1 MKKRIFMLAVLILS
15 GLQFAVA
22 AIDEQLRALITA
34 YDDIEVTEVTNDE
47 ANPWTVADGMA
58 SSTVGKIY
66 KEVSSTITIKFRAK
80 GRITIKYD
88 FTFDPYSSSDYR
100 RVYMDGNLDININTA
115 NKTLTTQT
123 HFFELDEGEH
133 VLQLTHYHFYYNSNS
148 YTQVLSIGNIRFQ
161 NLDSQY
167 MTINLSAPGT
177 LGVEALA
184 LVNTLP
190 DMRFLRLTGKMN
202 AADWNTIS
210 NMTGLWAID
219 MKDVDIT
226 AIPASAFAKTSL
238 RFIEFP
244 AKLKTIG
251 EKAFYE
257 RPLVGRFVLPE
268 SLDSIYSYAF
278 YKNFLTEVII
288 PANVKYIGGY
298 AFNDNDRLTSVTL
311 GSGLTE
317 ISSYCF
323 NNCEKLA
330 VVKGGENVK
339 TIGSGAFNYCSE
351 LRSVSDLAPV
361 TVGSSAFYCCK
372 KLENFNFSNA
382 KTLKAEAYR
391 ECNTLT
397 DVDLTTVETIENRCF
412 ISCTGLKK
420 VVLGNNISKINEYA
434 FTDCN
439 ALEELHIGSSV
450 SYLDN
455 RCFYTSS
462 SSLKK
467 VYVTAPAPPSV
478 YNNTSYYPFYSTSG
492 VTLYVPEYAMVSY
505 KLDNYWSKFTKVE
518 PNPNTPDKVNLYKK
532 LELTSNARIPNSP
545 DMYLGYSSALIVNGN
560 NPQVFGSYKQRLQQ
574 DEEYTSSLISRCNA
588 MTSAASTL
596 QYYFD
601 ATSSG
606 YGCWHYVCMPFDVK
620 RSEITPLTEGR
631 AIAVRYY
638 DSESRATNGASGN
651 WKDVPADSVLHMGK
665 GYIFRINNGGS
676 VELPATEETHNA
688 IFRSDA
694 ISTPLKEYA
703 AVESANAGW
712 NFVGNP
718 YTCFYDIYYMDFA
731 APITVWNISNSTY
744 NAYSAADDEFVLMPS
759 QAFFVQKPE
768 LVDAITFQPAGR
780 QINKTIDHSAL
791 AMRRAARSKQVQR
804 KLVDVALTCADRTD
818 RTRVVVNANASD
830 DFCADNDA
838 VKMMAYEGT
847 PQIYTIAGADQ
858 LAVNE
863 GAHRGGSVALGM
875 YLSADDAYTIAVD
888 RDELGVKL
896 LDYGVEVEM
905 PYTFSAAEGYM
916 DDRFTL
922 TFEAPTTG
930 INTVATDADADNAI
944 YTIDGRRV
952 NSTAQK
958 GIYIQNHKK
967 IVK

>member
-34 YDDIEVTEVTNDE
+34 SDDIEVTEVTNDE
-47 ANPWTVADGMA
+47 ANPWKVENGMA
-58 SSTVGKIY
+58 STTHGKTTTN
-66 KEVSSTITIKFRAK
+66 VTATITIKFRAK
-80 GRITIKYD
+80 GYISFQYSD
-88 FTFDPYSSSDYR
+88 TFDPWTNDDYKI
-100 RVYMDGNLDININTA
+100 VKLDDVTYA
-115 NKTLTTQT
+115 NNYDKHTTLTTFT
-123 HFFELDEGEH
+123 HYISLEEGEH
-133 VLQLTHYHFYYNSNS
+133 VLTFSHRHQNSTTGNYS
-148 YTQVLSIGNIRFQ
+148 QVLSIGNIR
-161 NLDSQY
+161 LE
-167 MTINLSAPGT
+167 TIESMYKTIHLSAPGT
-177 LGVEALA
+177 LGVEALSH
-184 LVNTLP
+184 VNTLP
-190 DMRFLRLTGKMN
+190 EMRALRLSGKMN
-202 AADWNTIS
+202 AADWNDIS
-210 NMTGLWAID
+210 KMTGLMAID
-219 MKDVDIT
+219 MTNVDIET
-226 AIPASAFAKTSL
+226 IPANAFTNTSI
-238 RFIEFP
+238 RFIDFP
-244 AKLKTIG
+244 TKLKTIG
-251 EKAFYE
+251 SKAFYYKYITGS
-257 RPLVGRFVLPE
+257 LVLPE
-268 SLDSIYSYAF
+268 GLDSIASEAF
-278 YKNFLTEVII
+278 YRNYITDVTI
-288 PANVKYIGGY
+288 PASVRVINSS
-298 AFNDNDRLTSVTL
+298 AFRDNTSLKSVTL
-311 GSGLTE
+311 GSGLTS
-317 ISSYCF
+317 ISSLCF
-323 NNCEKLA
+323 YGCSNLA
-330 VVKGGENVK
+330 IVKGGENVK
-339 TIGSGAFNYCSE
+339 TIANNAFQNCKLLTSAA
-351 LRSVSDLAPV
+351 DLAPV
-361 TVGSSAFYCCK
+361 SVGDYAFQSCE
-372 KLENFNFSNA
+372 KLDSFNFSNI
-382 KTLKAEAYR
+382 KTYGREAFEYCYALKEA
-391 ECNTLT
+391 
-397 DVDLTTVETIENRCF
+397 DLSTATSLGIE
-412 ISCTGLKK
+412 
-420 VVLGNNISKINEYA
+420 
-434 FTDCN
+434 
-439 ALEELHIGSSV
+439 
-450 SYLDN
+450 
-455 RCFYTSS
+455 CFYNCY
-462 SSLKK
+462 SLKK
-467 VYVTAPAPPSV
+467 VKLGDNITTIPQSAFKVCHALEEVVLGSSINSLGSDCFYSDKNALKRVYITAPAPPAVNGS
-478 YNNTSYYPFYSTSG
+478 PFYSPSR

-505 KLDNYWSKFTKVE
+505 KLDNYWSQFTKVE

-545 DMYLGYSSALIVNGN
+545 DMYLGGGSSLIVNGN

-596 QYYFD
+596 QYY
-601 ATSSG
+601 SS
-606 YGCWHYVCMPFDVK
+606 YRNWNYVCMPFDVK
-620 RSEITPLTEGR
+620 RSDIKMLSNSG
-631 AIAVRYY
+631 IAVRYY

-665 GYIFRINNGGS
+665 GYIFRTS
-676 VELPATEETHNA
+676 EYVFVEFPATEETHNA
-688 IFRSDA
+688 IFRSEA
-694 ISTPLKEYA
+694 VTTPLVQYA

-744 NAYSAADDEFVLMPS
+744 SAYSATDDEFVLMPS
-759 QAFFVQKPE
+759 QAFFVQKPS

-863 GAHRGGSVALGM
+863 GAHRDGSVALGM
-875 YLSADDAYTIAVD
+875 YLPADDAYTIAVD
-888 RDELGVKL
+888 RDELGAKL

-905 PYTFSAAEGYM
+905 PYTFSAAEGYL

>member
-22 AIDEQLRALITA
+22 AIDEQLRALITTS
-34 YDDIEVTEVTNDE
+34 DDIEVTEVTNDK
-47 ANPWTVADGMA
+47 AHPWKVENGMA
-58 SSTVGKIY
+58 SSTIGKIY
-66 KEVSSTITIKFRAK
+66 QYVSSSITIKFTTKKPIIMR
-80 GRITIKYD
+80 YD
-88 FTFDPYSSSDYR
+88 FTFDPYSSNDSR
-100 RVYMDGNLDININTA
+100 RVYTDGVTQVDSYTA
-115 NKTLTTQT
+115 YKTKATST
-123 HFFELDEGEH
+123 FYFGMGEH
-133 VLQLTHYHFYYNSNS
+133 VFTYNHYHSYSVSDS
-148 YTQVLSIGNIRFQ
+148 YTQVLTIGNIRFESVE
-161 NLDSQY
+161 SQY

-177 LGVEALA
+177 LGVEALSH
-184 LVNTLP
+184 VNTLP
-190 DMRFLRLTGKMN
+190 EMRFLRLSGKMN
-202 AADWNTIS
+202 ASDWNDIS
-210 NMTGLWAID
+210 KMTGLTAID
-219 MKDVDIT
+219 MTNVDIET
-226 AIPASAFAKTSL
+226 IPASAFTNTWIH
-238 RFIEFP
+238 FIDFP
-244 AKLKTIG
+244 TKLKTIG
-251 EKAFYE
+251 DNAFDN
-257 RPLVGRFVLPE
+257 RFLTGPLVLPE
-268 SLDSIYSYAF
+268 GLDSIGKEAFQKNYITEVTIPESVRAIGVTAF
-278 YKNFLTEVII
+278 Y
-288 PANVKYIGGY
+288 
-298 AFNDNDRLTSVTL
+298 DNQSLKSVTL
-311 GSGLTE
+311 NNSME
-317 ISSYCF
+317 SISQSLFNYCQ
-323 NNCEKLA
+323 KLA
-330 VVKGGENVK
+330 VVHGGKNVK
-339 TIGSGAFNYCSE
+339 TIGYCAFYSCDSLRSIKDVVPVTIDREAFSKCQKLESFNFSRIKSIGYESFYQCYGLKEADLTTLTSIDRRSFVSCTGIKKVTFGNGITTIKSDAFNYCH
-351 LRSVSDLAPV
+351 A
-361 TVGSSAFYCCK
+361 
-372 KLENFNFSNA
+372 LE
-382 KTLKAEAYR
+382 E
-391 ECNTLT
+391 
-397 DVDLTTVETIENRCF
+397 
-412 ISCTGLKK
+412 
-420 VVLGNNISKINEYA
+420 VVLGSSINS
-434 FTDCN
+434 
-439 ALEELHIGSSV
+439 LES
-450 SYLDN
+450 N
-455 RCFYTSS
+455 CFYSDQNN
-462 SSLKK
+462 LKR
-467 VYVTAPAPPSV
+467 VYITAPAPPAVGSA
-478 YNNTSYYPFYSTSG
+478 PFYSPTS

-505 KLDNYWSKFTKVE
+505 KLDNYWSQFTKVE
-518 PNPNTPDKVNLYKK
+518 PNPNQPDKVNLYKK

-545 DMYLGYSSALIVNGN
+545 DLYLGYGSALIVNGN
-560 NPQVFGSYKQRLQQ
+560 NPQAFGNYKQRM
-574 DEEYTSSLISRCNA
+574 DKDDTYTSSLISRCNA

-601 ATSSG
+601 ATSGSG
-606 YGCWHYVCMPFDVK
+606 YWHYVCMPFDVK
-620 RSEITPLTEGR
+620 RSEITLLTEGR

-665 GYIFRINNGGS
+665 GYIFRTS
-676 VELPATEETHNA
+676 SSAFVEFPATEETHNA
-688 IFRSDA
+688 IFRSEA
-694 ISTPLKEYA
+694 VTTPLVQYA

-718 YTCFYDIYYMDFA
+718 YPCYYDIYHMDFA
-731 APITVWNISNSTY
+731 APITVWNISNRTY
-744 NAYSAADDEFVLMPS
+744 SAYSAADDEFVLMPS

-863 GAHRGGSVALGM
+863 GAHSGGSVALGM
-875 YLSADDAYTIAVD
+875 YLPADDAYTIAVD

-905 PYTFSAAEGYM
+905 PYTFSAAEGYL

-952 NSTAQK
+952 NSIAQK

>member
-22 AIDEQLRALITA
+22 AIDEQLRALITTS
-34 YDDIEVTEVTNDE
+34 DDIEVTEVTNDE

-58 SSTVGKIY
+58 SSTVGKLSKTVY
-66 KEVSSTITIKFRAK
+66 STITIKFKAT
-80 GRITIKYD
+80 GRTTIKYD
-88 FTFDPYSSSDYR
+88 FTFDPYPGVDYR
-100 RVYMDGNLDININTA
+100 IISLDGVEVVNNYSTY
-115 NKTLTTQT
+115 KTKSTQI
-123 HFFELDEGEH
+123 HFFYLDEGEH
-133 VLQLTHYHFYYNSNS
+133 EFKFTHDHNYSTSTNF
-148 YTQVLSIGNIRFQ
+148 TQVFSVGNISIKSIE
-161 NLDSQY
+161 SQY
-167 MTINLSAPGT
+167 MTIHLSAPGT
-177 LGVEALA
+177 LGNEALSH
-184 LVNTLP
+184 VNTLP
-190 DMRFLRLTGKMN
+190 EMCAMRLSGKMN
-202 AADWNTIS
+202 ASDWNDIS
-210 NMTGLWAID
+210 KMTGLYAID
-219 MKDVDIT
+219 MTNVDIET
-226 AIPASAFAKTSL
+226 IPVRAFTNTW
-238 RFIEFP
+238 IHYIDFP
-244 AKLKTIG
+244 TKLKTIG
-251 EKAFYE
+251 DNAFDD
-257 RPLVGRFVLPE
+257 RFLTGPLVLPE
-268 SLDSIYSYAF
+268 GLDSIGKEAFQKNYITEVTIPESVRAIGVTAF
-278 YKNFLTEVII
+278 YNNQSLK
-288 PANVKYIGGY
+288 
-298 AFNDNDRLTSVTL
+298 SVTL
-311 GSGLTE
+311 NNSME
-317 ISSYCF
+317 SISQSLF
-323 NNCEKLA
+323 NSCKKLA
-330 VVKGGENVK
+330 VVHGGKNVK
-339 TIGSGAFNYCSE
+339 IVNQSAFSNCDS
-351 LRSVSDLAPV
+351 LRSISDITPV
-361 TVGSSAFYCCK
+361 TINSYAFSQCR
-372 KLENFNFSNA
+372 KLESLNFSRIKSIGYESFYQCNS
-382 KTLKAEAYR
+382 LKEA
-391 ECNTLT
+391 
-397 DVDLTTVETIENRCF
+397 DLTTLTAIGNRSFCA
-412 ISCTGLKK
+412 CT
-420 VVLGNNISKINEYA
+420 
-434 FTDCN
+434 
-439 ALEELHIGSSV
+439 
-450 SYLDN
+450 
-455 RCFYTSS
+455 
-462 SSLKK
+462 SLKK
-467 VYVTAPAPPSV
+467 VTFGNDITTIKSDAFYACDVLEEVILGSSINSLETDCFKSNQNKLKRVYITAPAPPAVSS
-478 YNNTSYYPFYSTSG
+478 TPFYSPTS

-518 PNPNTPDKVNLYKK
+518 PNPNQPDKVNLYKK
-532 LELTSNARIPNSP
+532 LELTSNARIPNST
-545 DMYLGYSSALIVNGN
+545 DLYLGYGSALIVNGN
-560 NPQVFGSYKQRLQQ
+560 NPQAFGNYKQHMDMEDR
-574 DEEYTSSLISRCNA
+574 YTSSLISRCNA

-638 DSESRATNGASGN
+638 DSESRATNGASSN

-694 ISTPLKEYA
+694 VTTPLVQYA

-718 YTCFYDIYYMDFA
+718 YPCFYDIYYMDFA
-731 APITVWNISNSTY
+731 APITVWNINNRTY

-863 GAHRGGSVALGM
+863 GAHRDGSVALGM
-875 YLSADDAYTIAVD
+875 YLPADDAYTIAVD

>member
-22 AIDEQLRALITA
+22 AIDEQLRALITTS
-34 YDDIEVTEVTNDE
+34 DDIEVTEVTNDE

-88 FTFDPYSSSDYR
+88 FTFDPYSSYDYR
-100 RVYMDGNLDININTA
+100 RVYMDGSLDMNNYATY
-115 NKTLTTQT
+115 KTLTTQT
-123 HFFELDEGEH
+123 HFFDLDEGEH
-133 VLQLTHYHFYYNSNS
+133 VLKVTHYHNYYNSNS

-202 AADWNTIS
+202 ADDWNTIR

-226 AIPASAFAKTSL
+226 AIPANAFAKTSL

-257 RPLVGRFVLPE
+257 RPLVGRLVLPE
-268 SLDSIYSYAF
+268 SLDSIYSNAF
-278 YKNFLTEVII
+278 YRNYIAEVII

-317 ISSYCF
+317 VSSYCF
-323 NNCEKLA
+323 NSCEKLT

-361 TVGSSAFYCCK
+361 TVGSSAFYYCK
-372 KLENFNFSNA
+372 KMENFNFSNA
-382 KTLKAEAYR
+382 KILNAEAYR

-505 KLDNYWSKFTKVE
+505 KLDNYWSQFTKVE
-518 PNPNTPDKVNLYKK
+518 PNPNQPDKVNLYKK

-545 DMYLGYSSALIVNGN
+545 DIYLGKGGALIVNGDN
-560 NPQVFGSYKQRLQQ
+560 AQTFGK
-574 DEEYTSSLISRCNA
+574 YTQYMNIGETSSSLISRCKE
-588 MTSAASTL
+588 MTSISS
-596 QYYFD
+596 QFD
-601 ATSSG
+601 FFIGATSGSG
-606 YGCWHYVCMPFDVK
+606 YWYYLCMPFDVK
-620 RSEITPLTEGR
+620 RSDIILPEGT

-665 GYIFRINNGGS
+665 GYIFRSSKEGNVGF
-676 VELPATEETHNA
+676 PATEETHNA
-688 IFRSDA
+688 IFRNTA
-694 ISTPLKEYA
+694 VSTPLVEYA

-718 YTCFYDIYYMDFA
+718 YPCFYDIYYMDFA
-731 APITVWNISNSTY
+731 APITTWDVDNRTY
-744 NAYSAADDEFVLMPS
+744 KAYSAADDNFVLTPQ
-759 QAFFVQKPE
+759 QAFFVQKPS

-791 AMRRAARSKQVQR
+791 AMRRAARSQQVQR
-804 KLVDVALTCADRTD
+804 KLVDVSLTCADRTD

-875 YLSADDAYTIAVD
+875 YLPADNAYTIAVD

-905 PYTFSAAEGYM
+905 PYTFSAAEGCL

>member
-22 AIDEQLRALITA
+22 AIDEQLRALITTS
-34 YDDIEVTEVTNDE
+34 DDIEVTEVTNDE

-88 FTFDPYSSSDYR
+88 FTFDPYSSYDYR
-100 RVYMDGNLDININTA
+100 RVYMDGSLDMNNYATY
-115 NKTLTTQT
+115 KTLTTQT
-123 HFFELDEGEH
+123 HFFDLDEGEH
-133 VLQLTHYHFYYNSNS
+133 VLKVTHYHNYYNSNS

-202 AADWNTIS
+202 ADDWNTIR

-226 AIPASAFAKTSL
+226 AIPANAFAKTSL

-257 RPLVGRFVLPE
+257 RPLVGRLVLPE
-268 SLDSIYSYAF
+268 SLDSIYSNAF
-278 YKNFLTEVII
+278 YRNYIAEVII

-317 ISSYCF
+317 VSSYCF
-323 NNCEKLA
+323 NSCEKLT

-361 TVGSSAFYCCK
+361 TVGSSAFYYCK
-372 KLENFNFSNA
+372 KMENFNFSNA
-382 KTLKAEAYR
+382 KILNAEAYR

-505 KLDNYWSKFTKVE
+505 KLDNYWSQFTKVE
-518 PNPNTPDKVNLYKK
+518 PNPNQPDKVNLYKK

-545 DMYLGYSSALIVNGN
+545 DIYLGKGGALIVNGDN
-560 NPQVFGSYKQRLQQ
+560 AQTFGK
-574 DEEYTSSLISRCNA
+574 YTQYMNIGETSSSLISRCKE
-588 MTSAASTL
+588 MTSTSS
-596 QYYFD
+596 QFD
-601 ATSSG
+601 FFIGATSGSG
-606 YGCWHYVCMPFDVK
+606 YWYYLCMPFDVK
-620 RSEITPLTEGR
+620 RSDIILPEGT

-665 GYIFRINNGGS
+665 GYIFRSSKEGNVGF
-676 VELPATEETHNA
+676 PATEETHNA
-688 IFRSDA
+688 IFRNTA
-694 ISTPLKEYA
+694 VSTPLVEYA

-718 YTCFYDIYYMDFA
+718 YPCFYDIYYMDFA
-731 APITVWNISNSTY
+731 APITTWDVDNRTY
-744 NAYSAADDEFVLMPS
+744 KAYSATDDNFVLTPQ
-759 QAFFVQKPE
+759 QAFFVQKPS

-791 AMRRAARSKQVQR
+791 AMRRAARSQQVQR
-804 KLVDVALTCADRTD
+804 KLVDVSLTCADRTD

-875 YLSADDAYTIAVD
+875 YLPADDAYT
-888 RDELGVKL
+888 
-896 LDYGVEVEM
+896 M
-905 PYTFSAAEGYM
+905 P
-916 DDRFTL
+916 
-922 TFEAPTTG
+922 
-930 INTVATDADADNAI
+930 
-944 YTIDGRRV
+944 
-952 NSTAQK
+952 
-958 GIYIQNHKK
+958 
-967 IVK
+967 

>member
-22 AIDEQLRALITA
+22 AIDEQLRALITTS
-34 YDDIEVTEVTNDE
+34 DGIEVTEVTNDE
-47 ANPWTVADGMA
+47 ANPWKVENGMA
-58 SSTVGKIY
+58 STTHGKTTTN
-66 KEVSSTITIKFRAK
+66 VTATITIKFRAK
-80 GRITIKYD
+80 GYISFRYSS
-88 FTFDPYSSSDYR
+88 TFDPWTTDDYKI
-100 RVYMDGNLDININTA
+100 VKLDDVTYA
-115 NKTLTTQT
+115 NNYDKYTTPATFT
-123 HFFELDEGEH
+123 HYISLEEGEH
-133 VLQLTHYHFYYNSNS
+133 VLTFSHWHRNTTTGNYS
-148 YTQVLSIGNIRFQ
+148 QVLSIGNIR
-161 NLDSQY
+161 LE
-167 MTINLSAPGT
+167 TIESMYKTIHLSAPGT
-177 LGVEALA
+177 LGVEALSH
-184 LVNTLP
+184 VNTLP
-190 DMRFLRLTGKMN
+190 EVRALRLSGKMN
-202 AADWNTIS
+202 AADWNDIS
-210 NMTGLWAID
+210 KMTGLMAID
-219 MKDVDIT
+219 MTNVDIET
-226 AIPASAFAKTSL
+226 IPASAFTNTAI
-238 RFIEFP
+238 RFVDLP
-244 AKLKTIG
+244 TKLKTIG
-251 EKAFYE
+251 DNAFDNRYLTG
-257 RPLVGRFVLPE
+257 PLVLPE
-268 SLDSIYSYAF
+268 GLDSIGKEAF
-278 YKNFLTEVII
+278 QKNYITEVTI
-288 PANVKYIGGY
+288 PESVRGIGQA
-298 AFNDNDRLTSVTL
+298 AFFDNQYLQSATL
-311 GSGLTE
+311 NNNMETIVRSL
-317 ISSYCF
+317 F
-323 NNCEKLA
+323 NNCKKLA
-330 VVKGGENVK
+330 VVHGGKNVK
-339 TIGSGAFNYCSE
+339 NIFYRAFWGCDS
-351 LRSVSDLAPV
+351 LRSIKDVVPV
-361 TVGSSAFYCCK
+361 TIDREAFYNCQ
-372 KLENFNFSNA
+372 KLENFNFSRI
-382 KTLKAEAYR
+382 KSIGYESFCQCYSLKE
-391 ECNTLT
+391 
-397 DVDLTTVETIENRCF
+397 VDLTTLTSIDRSFAGCM
-412 ISCTGLKK
+412 GLKK
-420 VVLGNNISKINEYA
+420 VTLGNDITTIKSDA
-434 FTDCN
+434 FYNCH
-439 ALEELHIGSSV
+439 ALEEVVLGSSIN
-450 SYLDN
+450 SLETD
-455 RCFYTSS
+455 CFKSDQNK
-462 SSLKK
+462 LKR
-467 VYVTAPAPPSV
+467 VYITAPAPPAVGS
-478 YNNTSYYPFYSTSG
+478 TPFYSPSS

-518 PNPNTPDKVNLYKK
+518 PNPNQPDKVNLYKK

-545 DMYLGYSSALIVNGN
+545 DLYLGYGSALIVNGN
-560 NPQVFGSYKQRLQQ
+560 NPQAFGNYKQHMDMEDR
-574 DEEYTSSLISRCNA
+574 YTSSLISRCNA

-718 YTCFYDIYYMDFA
+718 YPCYYDIYHMDFA
-731 APITVWNISNSTY
+731 APITVWNISNRTY

-759 QAFFVQKPE
+759 QAFFVQKPS
-768 LVDAITFQPAGR
+768 LVDAITFNPAGR

-804 KLVDVALTCADRTD
+804 KLVDVALTCADRAD

-863 GAHRGGSVALGM
+863 GAHRDGSVALGM
-875 YLSADDAYTIAVD
+875 YLPADDAYTIAVD
-888 RDELGVKL
+888 RDELGAKL

-905 PYTFSAAEGYM
+905 PYTFSAAEGYL

-944 YTIDGRRV
+944 YTIDGHRV

>member
-34 YDDIEVTEVTNDE
+34 SDDIEVTEVTNDK
-47 ANPWTVADGMA
+47 AHPWKVENGMA
-58 SSTVGKIY
+58 SSTIGKIY
-66 KEVSSTITIKFRAK
+66 QYVSSSITIKFTTKKPIIMR
-80 GRITIKYD
+80 YD
-88 FTFDPYSSSDYR
+88 FTFDPYSSNDSR
-100 RVYMDGNLDININTA
+100 RVYTDGVTQVDSYTA
-115 NKTLTTQT
+115 YKTKATST
-123 HFFELDEGEH
+123 FYFGMGEH
-133 VLQLTHYHFYYNSNS
+133 VFTYTHYHSYSVSDS
-148 YTQVLSIGNIRFQ
+148 YTQVLTIGNIRFQ
-161 NLDSQY
+161 SVESQY

-177 LGVEALA
+177 LGNEALSH
-184 LVNTLP
+184 VNTLP
-190 DMRFLRLTGKMN
+190 EMHFLRLSGKMN
-202 AADWNTIS
+202 ASDWNDIS
-210 NMTGLWAID
+210 KMTGLKAID
-219 MKDVDIT
+219 MTNVDIET
-226 AIPASAFAKTSL
+226 IPVKAFTNTSI
-238 RFIEFP
+238 RFIDFP
-244 AKLKTIG
+244 TKLKTIG
-251 EKAFYE
+251 DNAFDD
-257 RPLVGRFVLPE
+257 RLLTGPLVLPE
-268 SLDSIYSYAF
+268 GLDSIGKEAFQKNYITEVTIPESVRAIGQSAF
-278 YKNFLTEVII
+278 YDNQFL
-288 PANVKYIGGY
+288 K
-298 AFNDNDRLTSVTL
+298 SVTL
-311 GSGLTE
+311 NNRMETINRSLFN
-317 ISSYCF
+317 YCK
-323 NNCEKLA
+323 KLA
-330 VVKGGENVK
+330 VVRGGRNVK
-339 TIGSGAFNYCSE
+339 IVDQSAFSRCDS
-351 LRSVSDLAPV
+351 LRSISDITPV
-361 TVGSSAFYCCK
+361 TINSSAFYNCR
-372 KLENFNFSNA
+372 KLESLNFSRI
-382 KTLKAEAYR
+382 KSIGYESFYCCFGLKEA
-391 ECNTLT
+391 
-397 DVDLTTVETIENRCF
+397 DLTTLTSIYGRSF
-412 ISCTGLKK
+412 IGCTGLKK
-420 VVLGNNISKINEYA
+420 VTFGNDITTIKSDAFNEC
-434 FTDCN
+434 D
-439 ALEELHIGSSV
+439 ALEEVVLGSSIN
-450 SYLDN
+450 SLESN
-455 RCFYTSS
+455 CFYSTKNA
-462 SSLKK
+462 LKR
-467 VYVTAPAPPSV
+467 VYITAPAPPAV
-478 YNNTSYYPFYSTSG
+478 GTAPFYSPTSI
-492 VTLYVPEYAMVSY
+492 TLYVPEYAMVSY
-505 KLDNYWSKFTKVE
+505 KLDNYWSQFTKVE
-518 PNPNTPDKVNLYKK
+518 PNPNQPDKVNLYKK

-545 DMYLGYSSALIVNGN
+545 DMYLGGGSSLIVNGN
-560 NPQVFGSYKQRLQQ
+560 NPQVFGSYKQHMDMEDR
-574 DEEYTSSLISRCNA
+574 YTSSLISRCNA
-588 MTSAASTL
+588 MTSAASTIE
-596 QYYFD
+596 YYFD

-718 YTCFYDIYYMDFA
+718 YPCFYDIYHMDFA
-731 APITVWNISNSTY
+731 APITVWNISNRTY

-875 YLSADDAYTIAVD
+875 YLPADDAYTIAVD

-905 PYTFSAAEGYM
+905 PYTFSAAEGYL

-952 NSTAQK
+952 SNTAQK

>member
-1 MKKRIFMLAVLILS
+1 M
-15 GLQFAVA
+15 
-22 AIDEQLRALITA
+22 
-34 YDDIEVTEVTNDE
+34 TEVTNDE
-47 ANPWTVADGMA
+47 AHPWTVADGMA
-58 SSTVGKIY
+58 SSTIGKIY
-66 KEVSSTITIKFRAK
+66 GNLSSSITIKFRAK
-80 GRITIKYD
+80 GRTTIKYD
-88 FTFDPYSSSDYR
+88 FTFDPYGGDDYR
-100 RVYMDGNLDININTA
+100 KVYMDGVELVNNYTA
-115 NKTLTTQT
+115 YKTKTVQN
-123 HFFELDEGEH
+123 HFFDLDEGEH
-133 VLQLTHYHFYYNSNS
+133 VFTYTHYHYYYSSDS
-148 YTQVLSIGNIRFQ
+148 YTQVLTIGNIRFERVE
-161 NLDSQY
+161 SQY

-177 LGVEALA
+177 LGNEALA
-184 LVNTLP
+184 HVSTLP
-190 DMRFLRLTGKMN
+190 EMHYLRLSGKMN
-202 AADWNTIS
+202 ASDWNDIS
-210 NMTGLWAID
+210 KMTGLYAID
-219 MKDVDIT
+219 MTNVDIET
-226 AIPASAFAKTSL
+226 IPVKAFTNTSI
-238 RFIEFP
+238 RFVDLP
-244 AKLKTIG
+244 TKLKTIG
-251 EKAFYE
+251 NNAFDD
-257 RPLVGRFVLPE
+257 RLLTGPLVLPE
-268 SLDSIYSYAF
+268 GLDSIGKEAFQKNFITEVTIPESVRAIGQSAF
-278 YKNFLTEVII
+278 YYNQSLK
-288 PANVKYIGGY
+288 
-298 AFNDNDRLTSVTL
+298 SVTL
-311 GSGLTE
+311 NNSMETINRSL
-317 ISSYCF
+317 F
-323 NNCEKLA
+323 NSCNKLA
-330 VVKGGENVK
+330 VVRGGRNVK
-339 TIGSGAFNYCSE
+339 IVDQSAFAGCDS
-351 LRSVSDLAPV
+351 LRSISDIPPV
-361 TVGSSAFYCCK
+361 TINSSAFYNCR
-372 KLENFNFSNA
+372 KLESLNFSRI
-382 KTLKAEAYR
+382 KSIGYESFYYCFGLKEA
-391 ECNTLT
+391 
-397 DVDLTTVETIENRCF
+397 DLTTLTSINNRSF
-412 ISCTGLKK
+412 VACTGLKK
-420 VVLGNNISKINEYA
+420 VTLGNDITTIKSEA
-434 FTDCN
+434 FNGCD
-439 ALEELHIGSSV
+439 ALEEVVLGSSIN
-450 SYLDN
+450 SLESN
-455 RCFYTSS
+455 CFYSTKNA
-462 SSLKK
+462 LKR
-467 VYVTAPAPPSV
+467 VYITAPAPPAVGSA
-478 YNNTSYYPFYSTSG
+478 PFYSPTS

-545 DMYLGYSSALIVNGN
+545 DIYLGSGSSLIVNGN
-560 NPQVFGSYKQRLQQ
+560 NAQAFGNYKQRM
-574 DEEYTSSLISRCNA
+574 DKDDTYTSSLISRCNA
-588 MTSAASTL
+588 MTSAASTIE
-596 QYYFD
+596 YYFD
-601 ATSSG
+601 ATSGSG
-606 YGCWHYVCMPFDVK
+606 YWHYVCMPFDVK
-620 RSEITPLTEGR
+620 RSEITPLNEGR

-665 GYIFRINNGGS
+665 GYIFRINSSGF

-688 IFRSDA
+688 IFRSEA
-694 ISTPLKEYA
+694 VTTPLVQYP

-718 YTCFYDIYYMDFA
+718 YPCYYDIYYMDFA
-731 APITVWNISNSTY
+731 APITVWSISNRTY
-744 NAYSAADDEFVLMPS
+744 SAYSAADDEFVLMPS

-863 GAHRGGSVALGM
+863 GAHRSGSVALGM
-875 YLSADDAYTIAVD
+875 YLPADDAYTIAVD

-905 PYTFSAAEGYM
+905 PYTFSAAEGYL

>member
-34 YDDIEVTEVTNDE
+34 SDDIEVTEVTNDE

-58 SSTVGKIY
+58 SSTVGKMY

-88 FTFDPYSSSDYR
+88 FTFDPYGGSDYR
-100 RVYMDGNLDININTA
+100 RVRMDGVATVDSYTTY
-115 NKTLTTQT
+115 KTKTIQT
-123 HFFELDEGEH
+123 HFFDLDEGEH
-133 VLQLTHYHFYYNSNS
+133 VFTYTHYHYYNTSNS
-148 YTQVLSIGNIRFQ
+148 YTQVLTIGNIRFESVE
-161 NLDSQY
+161 SQY

-177 LGVEALA
+177 LGVEALSH
-184 LVNTLP
+184 VNTLP
-190 DMRFLRLTGKMN
+190 EMCALRLSGKMN
-202 AADWNTIS
+202 ASDWNDIS
-210 NMTGLWAID
+210 KMTGLYAID
-219 MKDVDIT
+219 MTNVDIET
-226 AIPASAFAKTSL
+226 IPASAFTNTW
-238 RFIEFP
+238 IHYIDFP
-244 AKLKTIG
+244 TKLKTIG
-251 EKAFYE
+251 DNAFDN
-257 RPLVGRFVLPE
+257 RFLTGPLVLPE
-268 SLDSIYSYAF
+268 GLDSIGKEAFQKNYITEVTIPESVRAIGVTAF
-278 YKNFLTEVII
+278 Y
-288 PANVKYIGGY
+288 
-298 AFNDNDRLTSVTL
+298 DNQSLKSVTL
-311 GSGLTE
+311 NNSME
-317 ISSYCF
+317 SISQSLFNYCQ
-323 NNCEKLA
+323 KLA
-330 VVKGGENVK
+330 VVHGGKNVK
-339 TIGSGAFNYCSE
+339 TIGYRAFYSCDSLRSIKDVVPVTIDREAFSKCQKLESFNFSRIKSIGYESFYQCYGLKEADLTTLTSIDRRSFVSCTGIKKVTFGNGITTIKSEAFNYCH
-351 LRSVSDLAPV
+351 A
-361 TVGSSAFYCCK
+361 
-372 KLENFNFSNA
+372 LE
-382 KTLKAEAYR
+382 E
-391 ECNTLT
+391 
-397 DVDLTTVETIENRCF
+397 
-412 ISCTGLKK
+412 
-420 VVLGNNISKINEYA
+420 VVLGSSINS
-434 FTDCN
+434 
-439 ALEELHIGSSV
+439 LES
-450 SYLDN
+450 N
-455 RCFYTSS
+455 CFYSDQNK
-462 SSLKK
+462 LKR
-467 VYVTAPAPPSV
+467 VYITAPAPPAVGSA
-478 YNNTSYYPFYSTSG
+478 PFYSPSS

-545 DMYLGYSSALIVNGN
+545 DIYLGYGSALIVNGN
-560 NPQVFGSYKQRLQQ
+560 NPQAFGNYKQRMHK
-574 DEEYTSSLISRCNA
+574 DEINTSSLVSRCNA
-588 MTSAASTL
+588 MTSAASSL
-596 QYYFD
+596 EYYL
-601 ATSSG
+601 SSSD
-606 YGCWHYVCMPFDVK
+606 WNYVCMPFDVK

-665 GYIFRINNGGS
+665 GYIFRIS
-676 VELPATEETHNA
+676 EWACIELPATEETHNA

-718 YTCFYDIYYMDFA
+718 YPCFYDIYHMDFA
-731 APITVWNISNSTY
+731 APITVWNISNRTY

-759 QAFFVQKPE
+759 QAFFVQKPS

-863 GAHRGGSVALGM
+863 GAHLGGSVALGM
-875 YLSADDAYTIAVD
+875 YLPADDAYTIAVD

>member
-22 AIDEQLRALITA
+22 AIDEQLRALITTS
-34 YDDIEVTEVTNDE
+34 DGIEVTEVTNDE

-58 SSTVGKIY
+58 SSTIGKTNEY
-66 KEVSSTITIKFRAK
+66 LRSTITVKFKAK
-80 GRITIKYD
+80 GRTAIAYD
-88 FTFDPYSSSDYR
+88 STFDPYYSYDFR
-100 RVYMDGNLDININTA
+100 IVTVDGVNKVYDNNTY
-115 NKTLTTQT
+115 KTKTTAT
-123 HFFELDEGEH
+123 YFFVFDEGEH
-133 VLQLTHYHFYYNSNS
+133 VLQFTQSHNTYTHNS
-148 YTQVLSIGNIRFQ
+148 YSQVFSVGNICIKSIE
-161 NLDSQY
+161 SQY
-167 MTINLSAPGT
+167 KTINLSAPGT
-177 LGVEALA
+177 LGVEALSH
-184 LVNTLP
+184 VNTLP
-190 DMRFLRLTGKMN
+190 EMKYLRLSGKMN
-202 AADWNTIS
+202 ASDWNDIS
-210 NMTGLWAID
+210 KMTGLWAID
-219 MKDVDIT
+219 MTNADIET
-226 AIPASAFAKTSL
+226 IPASAFTKTAIS
-238 RFIEFP
+238 FIDFP
-244 AKLKTIG
+244 TKLKTIG
-251 EKAFYE
+251 DNAFDN
-257 RPLVGRFVLPE
+257 RFLTGPLVLPE
-268 SLDSIYSYAF
+268 GLDSIGKEAFQKNYITEVTIPESVRGIGQAAF
-278 YKNFLTEVII
+278 Y
-288 PANVKYIGGY
+288 
-298 AFNDNDRLTSVTL
+298 DNQSLQSATL
-311 GSGLTE
+311 NNNMETIVRSL
-317 ISSYCF
+317 F
-323 NNCEKLA
+323 NNCKRLA
-330 VVKGGENVK
+330 VVHGGKNVK
-339 TIGSGAFNYCSE
+339 DIVYRAFYGCDS
-351 LRSVSDLAPV
+351 LRSIKDVVPV
-361 TVGSSAFYCCK
+361 TIDKEVFYNCQ
-372 KLENFNFSNA
+372 KLDSINFSRI
-382 KTLKAEAYR
+382 KSIGYDSFYQCYSLKEA
-391 ECNTLT
+391 
-397 DVDLTTVETIENRCF
+397 DLTTLTSIESRSF
-412 ISCTGLKK
+412 IACTGLKK
-420 VVLGNNISKINEYA
+420 VTLGNDITTIKSDA
-434 FTDCN
+434 FYLCH
-439 ALEELHIGSSV
+439 ALEEVVLGSSIN
-450 SYLDN
+450 SLETD
-455 RCFYTSS
+455 CFKSDQNA
-462 SSLKK
+462 LKR
-467 VYVTAPAPPSV
+467 VYITAPAHPAVGS
-478 YNNTSYYPFYSTSG
+478 TPFYSPTS

-545 DMYLGYSSALIVNGN
+545 DMYLGYGSSLIVNGN
-560 NPQVFGSYKQRLQQ
+560 NPQAFGNYKQRM
-574 DEEYTSSLISRCNA
+574 DKDDSWTSSLISRCNA
-588 MTSAASTL
+588 MTSAASTIE
-596 QYYFD
+596 YYFD
-601 ATSSG
+601 ATSGSG
-606 YGCWHYVCMPFDVK
+606 YWHYVCMPFDVK
-620 RSEITPLTEGR
+620 RSEITPLNEGR

-665 GYIFRINNGGS
+665 GYIFRINSSGF

-688 IFRSDA
+688 IFRSEA
-694 ISTPLKEYA
+694 VTTPLVQYP

-718 YTCFYDIYYMDFA
+718 YPCFYDIYHMDFA
-731 APITVWNISNSTY
+731 APITVWNISNRTY

-759 QAFFVQKPE
+759 QAFFVQKPS

-804 KLVDVALTCADRTD
+804 KLVDVSLTCADRTD

-863 GAHRGGSVALGM
+863 GAHLGGSVALGM
-875 YLSADDAYTIAVD
+875 YLPADDAYTIAVD

>member
-34 YDDIEVTEVTNDE
+34 SDDIEVTEVTNDE

-58 SSTVGKIY
+58 SSTVGKLNQY
-66 KEVSSTITIKFRAK
+66 VSSSITIKFKAK
-80 GRITIKYD
+80 GRITVKYD
-88 FTFDPYSSSDYR
+88 FTFDPFSNYDYR
-100 RVYMDGNLDININTA
+100 KVYMDGNLDININTA

-123 HFFELDEGEH
+123 HFFNLDEGEH
-133 VLQLTHYHFYYNSNS
+133 VFTYTHDHRYHTSNS
-148 YTQVLSIGNIRFQ
+148 YTQVLTIGNIRFESVE
-161 NLDSQY
+161 SQY

-190 DMRFLRLTGKMN
+190 DMRYLRLTGKMN

-244 AKLKTIG
+244 TKLKTIG

-257 RPLVGRFVLPE
+257 RSLVGRLVLPE
-268 SLDSIYSYAF
+268 SLDSIYSEAF
-278 YKNFLTEVII
+278 YKNYLTEVII
-288 PANVKYIGGY
+288 PANVKYMGNY
-298 AFNDNDRLTSVTL
+298 AFNDNDRLTNVTL

-317 ISSYCF
+317 ISYYCF
-323 NNCEKLA
+323 NSCEKLA

-361 TVGSSAFYCCK
+361 TVGSSAFYYCK

-382 KTLKAEAYR
+382 KTLKSEAYR

-397 DVDLTTVETIENRCF
+397 DADLTTVETIENRCF

-450 SYLDN
+450 SYLDR

-492 VTLYVPEYAMVSY
+492 ITLYVPEYAMVSY

-518 PNPNTPDKVNLYKK
+518 PNPNQPDKVNLYKK

-545 DMYLGYSSALIVNGN
+545 DIYLGKGGALIVNGN
-560 NPQVFGSYKQRLQQ
+560 NPQAFGKYLQYLSIG
-574 DEEYTSSLISRCNA
+574 DPELSSSLISRCEA
-588 MTSAASTL
+588 ITSAASQFNFGIGST
-596 QYYFD
+596 
-601 ATSSG
+601 SG
-606 YGCWHYVCMPFDVK
+606 YGYWYYICMPYDVK
-620 RSEITPLTEGR
+620 RSDIILPEGTS
-631 AIAVRYY
+631 IAVRYY
-638 DSESRATNGASGN
+638 DSESRATNGATGN
-651 WKDVPADSVLHMGK
+651 WKDVAADGILRKGQ
-665 GYIFRINNGGS
+665 GYIFRTNNTANVGF
-676 VELPATEETHNA
+676 PATEETHND
-688 IFRSDA
+688 IFRSEA
-694 ISTPLKEYA
+694 VSAPLVQYP

-718 YTCFYDIYYMDFA
+718 YPCFYDIYYMDFA
-731 APITVWNISNSTY
+731 APITTWDVGNRTY
-744 NAYSAADDEFVLMPS
+744 KAYSATDDNFVLTPL

-847 PQIYTIAGADQ
+847 QQIYTIAGADQ

-863 GAHRGGSVALGM
+863 GAHRDGSVALGM
-875 YLSADDAYTIAVD
+875 YLPADDAYTIAVD

>member
-34 YDDIEVTEVTNDE
+34 SDDIEVTEVTNDE
-47 ANPWTVADGMA
+47 ANPWKVENGMA
-58 SSTVGKIY
+58 STTHGKTTTN
-66 KEVSSTITIKFRAK
+66 VTATITIKFRAK
-80 GRITIKYD
+80 GYISFQYSD
-88 FTFDPYSSSDYR
+88 TFDPWTNDDYKI
-100 RVYMDGNLDININTA
+100 VKLDDVTYA
-115 NKTLTTQT
+115 NNYDKHTTLTTFL
-123 HFFELDEGEH
+123 HYISLEEGEH
-133 VLQLTHYHFYYNSNS
+133 VLTFSHRHQNSTTGNYS
-148 YTQVLSIGNIRFQ
+148 QVLSIGNIR
-161 NLDSQY
+161 LE
-167 MTINLSAPGT
+167 TIESMYKTIHLSAPGT
-177 LGVEALA
+177 LGNEALGH
-184 LVNTLP
+184 VNTLP
-190 DMRFLRLTGKMN
+190 EMRALRLSGKMN
-202 AADWNTIS
+202 ASDWNDIS
-210 NMTGLWAID
+210 KMTGLVAID
-219 MKDVDIT
+219 MTNVDVET
-226 AIPASAFAKTSL
+226 IPANAFTKTVI
-238 RFIEFP
+238 RFIDFP
-244 AKLKTIG
+244 KTLKTIG
-251 EKAFYE
+251 SSAFYDKLLTG
-257 RPLVGRFVLPE
+257 PLVLPE
-268 SLDSIYSYAF
+268 GLDSIASEAF
-278 YKNFLTEVII
+278 YRNYITDVTI
-288 PANVKYIGGY
+288 PASVRVINSS
-298 AFNDNDRLTSVTL
+298 AFRGNASLVSVTL
-311 GSGLTE
+311 GSGLTS
-317 ISSYCF
+317 ISSLCF
-323 NNCEKLA
+323 YECSNLA
-330 VVKGGENVK
+330 IVKGGENIK
-339 TIGSGAFNYCSE
+339 TIGSNAFKNCKLLTSAA
-351 LRSVSDLAPV
+351 DLAPIS
-361 TVGSSAFYCCK
+361 VGDYAFQSCE
-372 KLENFNFSNA
+372 KLESFNFSNI
-382 KTLKAEAYR
+382 KTYGREAFEYCYALKEADLSTATSLGI
-391 ECNTLT
+391 ECFYNCY
-397 DVDLTTVETIENRCF
+397 N
-412 ISCTGLKK
+412 LKK
-420 VVLGNNISKINEYA
+420 VKLGDNITTIPGGS
-434 FTDCN
+434 FSQCH
-439 ALEELHIGSSV
+439 ALEEVILGSSIN
-450 SYLDN
+450 SLETN
-455 RCFYTSS
+455 CFGNNQANA
-462 SSLKK
+462 LKR
-467 VYVTAPAPPSV
+467 VYITAPAPPAVGS
-478 YNNTSYYPFYSTSG
+478 TPFYSPTS

-518 PNPNTPDKVNLYKK
+518 PNPNTPDKVNIYKK

-545 DMYLGYSSALIVNGN
+545 DIFIGKGGALIVNGD
-560 NPQVFGSYKQRLQQ
+560 NPQTFGK
-574 DEEYTSSLISRCNA
+574 YTQYMTIADNTSSSLINRCKQ
-588 MTSAASTL
+588 MTSSSS
-596 QYYFD
+596 QFNFYIG
-601 ATSSG
+601 ATSGSG
-606 YGCWHYVCMPFDVK
+606 YWYYLCMPFDVR
-620 RSEITPLTEGR
+620 RSDIILPKGTS
-631 AIAVRYY
+631 IAVRYY

-665 GYIFRINNGGS
+665 GYIFRTSSSGN
-676 VELPATEETHNA
+676 VEFPATEETHNA
-688 IFRSDA
+688 IFRSEA
-694 ISTPLKEYA
+694 ITTPLVQYA

-718 YTCFYDIYYMDFA
+718 YPCFYDIYYMDFA
-731 APITVWNISNSTY
+731 APITVWSISNRTY
-744 NAYSAADDEFVLMPS
+744 SAYSAADDEFVLMPS

-875 YLSADDAYTIAVD
+875 YLPTDDAYTIAVD

-930 INTVATDADADNAI
+930 INTIATDADADNAI

>member
-34 YDDIEVTEVTNDE
+34 SDDIEVTEVTNDE
-47 ANPWTVADGMA
+47 AHPWTVADGMA
-58 SSTVGKIY
+58 SSTIGKLRQY
-66 KEVSSTITIKFRAK
+66 VSSSITIKFTTKKPIIMR
-80 GRITIKYD
+80 YD
-88 FTFDPYSSSDYR
+88 FTFDPYSSNDTR
-100 RVYMDGNLDININTA
+100 RVYIDGVEKVNNYTA
-115 NKTLTTQT
+115 YKTKATSTYY
-123 HFFELDEGEH
+123 FGMGEH
-133 VLQLTHYHFYYNSNS
+133 VFTYNHYHSYSVSDS
-148 YTQVLSIGNIRFQ
+148 YTQVLTIGNIRFESVE
-161 NLDSQY
+161 SQY

-177 LGVEALA
+177 LGNEALSH
-184 LVNTLP
+184 VNTLP
-190 DMRFLRLTGKMN
+190 EMRFLRLSGKMN
-202 AADWNTIS
+202 ASDWNDIS
-210 NMTGLWAID
+210 KMTGLTAID
-219 MKDVDIT
+219 MTNVDIET
-226 AIPASAFAKTSL
+226 IPVNAFTNTSI
-238 RFIEFP
+238 RFIDFP
-244 AKLKTIG
+244 TKLKTIG
-251 EKAFYE
+251 NNAFDN
-257 RPLVGRFVLPE
+257 RFLTGPLVLPE
-268 SLDSIYSYAF
+268 GLDSIGKEAFQKNYITEVTIPESVRAIGVTAF
-278 YKNFLTEVII
+278 YDNQSLKSATLNNSMESISQSL
-288 PANVKYIGGY
+288 
-298 AFNDNDRLTSVTL
+298 FN
-311 GSGLTE
+311 
-317 ISSYCF
+317 YCQ
-323 NNCEKLA
+323 KLA
-330 VVKGGENVK
+330 VVHGGKNVK
-339 TIGSGAFNYCSE
+339 IVDQSAFSGCDS
-351 LRSVSDLAPV
+351 LRSISDITPV
-361 TVGSSAFYCCK
+361 TINSSAFYNCR
-372 KLENFNFSNA
+372 KLESLNFSRIKSIGYESFYNCFG
-382 KTLKAEAYR
+382 LKEA
-391 ECNTLT
+391 
-397 DVDLTTVETIENRCF
+397 DLTTLTSIYGRSF
-412 ISCTGLKK
+412 IGCTGLKK
-420 VVLGNNISKINEYA
+420 VTFGNDITTIKSDAFNGCDALEKVVLGSSINSLESNCFYS
-434 FTDCN
+434 TKN
-439 ALEELHIGSSV
+439 ALK
-450 SYLDN
+450 
-455 RCFYTSS
+455 R
-462 SSLKK
+462 
-467 VYVTAPAPPSV
+467 VYITAPAPPAVGSA
-478 YNNTSYYPFYSTSG
+478 PFYSPTS

-505 KLDNYWSKFTKVE
+505 KLDNYWSQFTKVE
-518 PNPNTPDKVNLYKK
+518 PNPNQPDKVNLYKK

-545 DMYLGYSSALIVNGN
+545 DLYLGYGSALIVNGN
-560 NPQVFGSYKQRLQQ
+560 NPQAFGNYKQHMDMEDR
-574 DEEYTSSLISRCNA
+574 YTSSLISRCNA

-718 YTCFYDIYYMDFA
+718 YPCFYDIYHMDFA
-731 APITVWNISNSTY
+731 APITVWNISNRTY

-759 QAFFVQKPE
+759 QAFFVQKPS

-863 GAHRGGSVALGM
+863 GAHLGGSVALGM
-875 YLSADDAYTIAVD
+875 YLPADDAYTIAVD
-888 RDELGVKL
+888 RDELGAKL

-905 PYTFSAAEGYM
+905 PYTFSAAEGYL

>member
-34 YDDIEVTEVTNDE
+34 SDDIEVTEVTNDE
-47 ANPWTVADGMA
+47 ANPWKVENGMA
-58 SSTVGKIY
+58 STTHGKTTTN
-66 KEVSSTITIKFRAK
+66 VTATITIKFRAK
-80 GRITIKYD
+80 GYITFQYSD
-88 FTFDPYSSSDYR
+88 TFDPWTNDDYKI
-100 RVYMDGNLDININTA
+100 VKLDDVTYA
-115 NKTLTTQT
+115 NNYDKHTTLTTFT
-123 HFFELDEGEH
+123 HYISLEEGEH
-133 VLQLTHYHFYYNSNS
+133 VLTFSHRHQNPTTGNYS
-148 YTQVLSIGNIRFQ
+148 QVLSIGNIR
-161 NLDSQY
+161 LE
-167 MTINLSAPGT
+167 TIESMYKTIHLSAPGT
-177 LGVEALA
+177 LGNEALGH
-184 LVNTLP
+184 VNTLP
-190 DMRFLRLTGKMN
+190 EMRALRLSGKMN
-202 AADWNTIS
+202 ASDWNDIS
-210 NMTGLWAID
+210 KMTGLVAID
-219 MKDVDIT
+219 MTNVDVET
-226 AIPASAFAKTSL
+226 IPANAFTKTVI
-238 RFIEFP
+238 RFIDFP
-244 AKLKTIG
+244 KTLKTIG
-251 EKAFYE
+251 SSAFYDKLLTG
-257 RPLVGRFVLPE
+257 PLVLPE
-268 SLDSIYSYAF
+268 GLDSIASEAF
-278 YKNFLTEVII
+278 YRNYITDVTI
-288 PANVKYIGGY
+288 PASVRVINSS
-298 AFNDNDRLTSVTL
+298 AFRGNASLQSVTL
-311 GSGLTE
+311 GSGLTS
-317 ISSYCF
+317 ISSTCF
-323 NNCEKLA
+323 YECSNLA
-330 VVKGGENVK
+330 IVKGGENVK
-339 TIGSGAFNYCSE
+339 TIANNAFKNCKLLTSAA
-351 LRSVSDLAPV
+351 DLAPV
-361 TVGSSAFYCCK
+361 SVGDYAFQSCE
-372 KLENFNFSNA
+372 KLDSFNFSNI
-382 KTLKAEAYR
+382 KTYGREAFEYCYALKEA
-391 ECNTLT
+391 
-397 DVDLTTVETIENRCF
+397 DLSTATSLGIE
-412 ISCTGLKK
+412 
-420 VVLGNNISKINEYA
+420 
-434 FTDCN
+434 
-439 ALEELHIGSSV
+439 
-450 SYLDN
+450 
-455 RCFYTSS
+455 CFYNCY
-462 SSLKK
+462 SLKK
-467 VYVTAPAPPSV
+467 VKLGDNITTIPSGAFYACHALEEVVLGSSINSLGSNCFGSDRASVLKRVYITAPTPPAVGS
-478 YNNTSYYPFYSTSG
+478 TPFYSPTS

-545 DMYLGYSSALIVNGN
+545 DIYLGSGSSLIVNGN
-560 NPQVFGSYKQRLQQ
+560 NAQAFGNYKQRM
-574 DEEYTSSLISRCNA
+574 DKDDTYTSSLISRCNA
-588 MTSAASTL
+588 MTSAASTIE
-596 QYYFD
+596 YYFD
-601 ATSSG
+601 ATSGSG
-606 YGCWHYVCMPFDVK
+606 YWHYVCMPFDVK
-620 RSEITPLTEGR
+620 RSEITPLNEGR

-665 GYIFRINNGGS
+665 GYIFRINSSGF

-688 IFRSDA
+688 IFRSEA
-694 ISTPLKEYA
+694 VTTPLVQYP

-718 YTCFYDIYYMDFA
+718 YPCYYDIYHMDFA
-731 APITVWNISNSTY
+731 APITVWSISNRTY
-744 NAYSAADDEFVLMPS
+744 SAYSAADDEFVLMPS

-863 GAHRGGSVALGM
+863 GAHRDGSVALGM
-875 YLSADDAYTIAVD
+875 YLPADDAYTIAVD

-905 PYTFSAAEGYM
+905 PYTFSAAEGYL

>member
-22 AIDEQLRALITA
+22 AIDEQLRALITTS
-34 YDDIEVTEVTNDE
+34 DDIEVTEVTNDE

-58 SSTVGKIY
+58 SSTVGKLNQY
-66 KEVSSTITIKFRAK
+66 VSSSITIKFKAK
-80 GRITIKYD
+80 GRITVKYD
-88 FTFDPYSSSDYR
+88 FTFDPFSSYDYR
-100 RVYMDGNLDININTA
+100 KVYMDGNLDININTA

-123 HFFELDEGEH
+123 HFFNLDEGEH
-133 VLQLTHYHFYYNSNS
+133 VFTYTHDHRYHTSNS
-148 YTQVLSIGNIRFQ
+148 YTQVLTIGNIRFESVE
-161 NLDSQY
+161 SQY

-190 DMRFLRLTGKMN
+190 DMRYLRLTGKMN

-226 AIPASAFAKTSL
+226 AIPASAFAMTSL

-257 RPLVGRFVLPE
+257 RPLVGRLVLPE
-268 SLDSIYSYAF
+268 SLDSIYSNAF

-298 AFNDNDRLTSVTL
+298 AFNDNDKLTSVTL

-317 ISSYCF
+317 ISSSCF
-323 NNCEKLA
+323 NSCEKLA

-361 TVGSSAFYCCK
+361 TVGSSAFYYCK

-397 DVDLTTVETIENRCF
+397 DVDLTTVENIENRCF

-420 VVLGNNISKINEYA
+420 VVLGNNINKINEYA

-450 SYLDN
+450 SNLDR

-492 VTLYVPEYAMVSY
+492 ITLYVPEYAMVSY

-518 PNPNTPDKVNLYKK
+518 PNPNTPDKVNIYKK

-545 DMYLGYSSALIVNGN
+545 NIFIGTGGALIVNGD
-560 NPQVFGSYKQRLQQ
+560 NPQTFGK
-574 DEEYTSSLISRCNA
+574 YTQYMTIADNTSSSLINRCKQ
-588 MTSAASTL
+588 MTSSSS
-596 QYYFD
+596 QFNFYIG
-601 ATSSG
+601 ATSGSG
-606 YGCWHYVCMPFDVK
+606 YWYYLCMPFDVK
-620 RSEITPLTEGR
+620 RSDIILPKGTS
-631 AIAVRYY
+631 IAVRYY

-665 GYIFRINNGGS
+665 AYIFRSNSSGNVGF
-676 VELPATEETHNA
+676 PATEETHNA
-688 IFRSDA
+688 IFRSEA
-694 ISTPLKEYA
+694 VSAPLVQYP

-718 YTCFYDIYYMDFA
+718 YPCYYDIYHMDFA
-731 APITVWNISNSTY
+731 APITVWSISNRTY
-744 NAYSAADDEFVLMPS
+744 SAYSAADDEFVLMPL

-863 GAHRGGSVALGM
+863 GAHRDGSVALGM
-875 YLSADDAYTIAVD
+875 YLPADDAYTIAVD

>member
-34 YDDIEVTEVTNDE
+34 SDGIEVTEVTNDE
-47 ANPWTVADGMA
+47 AHPWTVADGMA
-58 SSTVGKIY
+58 SSTIGKIY
-66 KEVSSTITIKFRAK
+66 GNLSSSITIKFRAK
-80 GRITIKYD
+80 GRTTIKYD
-88 FTFDPYSSSDYR
+88 FTFDPYGGDDYR
-100 RVYMDGNLDININTA
+100 KVYMDGVELVNNYTA
-115 NKTLTTQT
+115 YKTKTVQN
-123 HFFELDEGEH
+123 HFFDLDEGEH
-133 VLQLTHYHFYYNSNS
+133 VFTYTHYHYYYSSDS
-148 YTQVLSIGNIRFQ
+148 YTQVLTIGNIRFERVE
-161 NLDSQY
+161 SQY

-177 LGVEALA
+177 LGNEALA
-184 LVNTLP
+184 HVSTLP
-190 DMRFLRLTGKMN
+190 EMHYLRLSGKMN
-202 AADWNTIS
+202 ASDWNDIS
-210 NMTGLWAID
+210 KMTGLYAID
-219 MKDVDIT
+219 MTNVDIET
-226 AIPASAFAKTSL
+226 IPVKAFTNTSI
-238 RFIEFP
+238 RFVDLP
-244 AKLKTIG
+244 TKLKTIG
-251 EKAFYE
+251 DNAFDD
-257 RPLVGRFVLPE
+257 RLLTGPLVLPE
-268 SLDSIYSYAF
+268 GLDSIGKQAFQKNFITEVTIPESVRAIGQSAF
-278 YKNFLTEVII
+278 YYNQSLK
-288 PANVKYIGGY
+288 
-298 AFNDNDRLTSVTL
+298 SVTL
-311 GSGLTE
+311 NNSMETINRSL
-317 ISSYCF
+317 F
-323 NNCEKLA
+323 NSCNKLA
-330 VVKGGENVK
+330 VVRGGRNVK
-339 TIGSGAFNYCSE
+339 IVDQSAFAGCDS
-351 LRSVSDLAPV
+351 LRSISDITPV
-361 TVGSSAFYCCK
+361 TINSSAFYNCR
-372 KLENFNFSNA
+372 KLESLNFSRI
-382 KTLKAEAYR
+382 KSIGYESFYYCFGLKEA
-391 ECNTLT
+391 
-397 DVDLTTVETIENRCF
+397 DLTTLTSINNRSF
-412 ISCTGLKK
+412 VACTGLKK
-420 VVLGNNISKINEYA
+420 VTLGNDITTIKSEA
-434 FTDCN
+434 FNGCD
-439 ALEELHIGSSV
+439 ALEEVVLGSSIN
-450 SYLDN
+450 SLESN
-455 RCFYTSS
+455 CFYSTKNA
-462 SSLKK
+462 LKR
-467 VYVTAPAPPSV
+467 VYITAPAPPAVGSA
-478 YNNTSYYPFYSTSG
+478 PFYSPSS

-545 DMYLGYSSALIVNGN
+545 DIFIGKGGALIVNGD
-560 NPQVFGSYKQRLQQ
+560 NPQTFGK
-574 DEEYTSSLISRCNA
+574 YTQYMTIADNTSSSLINRCKQ
-588 MTSAASTL
+588 MTSSSS
-596 QYYFD
+596 QFNFYIG
-601 ATSSG
+601 ATSGSG
-606 YGCWHYVCMPFDVK
+606 YWYYLCMPFDVK
-620 RSEITPLTEGR
+620 RSDIILPKGTS
-631 AIAVRYY
+631 IAVRYY

-665 GYIFRINNGGS
+665 AYIFRSNSSGNVGF
-676 VELPATEETHNA
+676 PATEETHNA
-688 IFRSDA
+688 IFRSEA
-694 ISTPLKEYA
+694 VSAPLVQYP

-718 YTCFYDIYYMDFA
+718 YPCFYDIYYMDFA
-731 APITVWNISNSTY
+731 APITAWDVDNRTY
-744 NAYSAADDEFVLMPS
+744 KAYSAADDNFVLSPL

-863 GAHRGGSVALGM
+863 GAHRDGSVALGM
-875 YLSADDAYTIAVD
+875 YLPADDAYTIAVD

-905 PYTFSAAEGYM
+905 PYTFSAAEGYA

-944 YTIDGRRV
+944 YTVDGRRV